1 MPPTIIFSGLSG
13 GAIVGIV
20 ISLVLLL
27 LATVAVVI
35 LVIYCRRKRCGEFV
49 LHYDDSIMLFTF
61 ANLVSA
67 DCGIAKKSS
76 Q

>member
-1 MPPTIIFSGLSG
+1 MPLTIILSGLSG

-27 LATVAVVI
+27 LVTAAIVI
-35 LVIYCRRKRCGEFV
+35 LVIYCWNKRCGEFV
-49 LHYDDSIMLFTF
+49 INFTF

-67 DCGIAKKSS
+67 DCGIAKKRS